1 MPGVIL
7 LPENPLTMT
16 LYLSYPMATM
26 VRMEQT
32 PVMAPVAPYS
42 WQPNFPHIQNLWLKA
57 LMITG
62 QAWVSIMQK
71 SDRARFTT
79 NMLEGVRRDF
89 T

>member
-1 MPGVIL
+1 MV
-7 LPENPLTMT
+7 PEKPLTMT

-42 WQPNFPHIQNLWLKA
+42 WQPRLPHIQNLWLKA
-57 LMITG
+57 FMMTG
-62 QAWVSIMQK
+62 QAWVSIMTK

-79 NMLEGVRRDF
+79 NMLEGVRRVF